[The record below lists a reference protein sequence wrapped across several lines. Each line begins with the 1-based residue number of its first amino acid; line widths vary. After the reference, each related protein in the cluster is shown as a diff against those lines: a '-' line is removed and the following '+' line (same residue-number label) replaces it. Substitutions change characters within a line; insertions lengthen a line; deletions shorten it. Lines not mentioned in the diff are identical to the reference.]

1 MPDFGRYEPDEID
14 PTRMDQEPDSDDEEG
29 WEQVGSEESEGEGE
43 VDYVI
48 LSKPL
53 R

>member
-1 MPDFGRYEPDEID
+1 MEE
-14 PTRMDQEPDSDDEEG
+14 EPDSDDEEEG
-29 WEQVGSEESEGEGE
+29 WEQIHSGEDDDEGQRA
-43 VDYVI
+43 DYVI